1 MRAEQGQPRLAF
13 REVTEPTAGR
23 RRLHLDF
30 TADDVDAETARALA
44 SGATQVEEHAIS
56 DFSWV
61 VLADPD
67 GNEFC
72 IAPDHG

>member
-1 MRAEQGQPRLAF
+1 MTRLVGLGAS
-13 REVTEPTAGR
+13 EKGR
-23 RRLHLDF
+23 HSFGD
-30 TADDVDAETARALA
+30 
-44 SGATQVEEHAIS
+44 

-72 IAPDHG
+72 IAAA